1 MSTNDLKNLANAA
14 DAERRSRAAA
24 ATLPDL
30 AARDGLLDVA
40 VATMDSPIG
49 ELLVAVTPR
58 GLAYV
63 AFQDDDRDEL
73 YARLA
78 RGLSP
83 RILEAAAPTD
93 ETRRELNEY
102 FRHERRRFDLKVDR
116 RLIGDFAWEVL
127 RATRKVTFGHTA
139 TYGEVA
145 AAIGRPKAARAV
157 GGALGSNPIPIVI
170 PCHRVVGS
178 GGRLTGY
185 AGGLPRKELL
195 LELEG
200 VLAPGMH
207 AVQPVD

>member
-1 MSTNDLKNLANAA
+1 MNANELKRLAKPS
-14 DAERRSRAAA
+14 DAERGSRQAAVA
-24 ATLPDL
+24 FPPL
-30 AARDGLLDVA
+30 AVDAGLVDVA

-58 GLAYV
+58 GLACV
-63 AFQDDDRDEL
+63 AFEDEDRDAL
-73 YARLA
+73 FARLA
-78 RGLSP
+78 RDLSP

-93 ETRRELNEY
+93 ETRRELEQY
-102 FRHERRRFDLKVDR
+102 FGRDRTKFALKVDR
-116 RLIGDFAWEVL
+116 RLIGDFAWDVL
-127 RATRKVTFGHTA
+127 TATRRVPFGRTA

-145 AAIGRPKAARAV
+145 ARIGRPKAARAV

-170 PCHRVVGS
+170 PCHRVVGA

-200 VLAPGMH
+200 ARMPSSGP
-207 AVQPVD
+207 PV

>member
-1 MSTNDLKNLANAA
+1 MNANELKRLAKPSDAA
-14 DAERRSRAAA
+14 HAARRAAA
-24 ATLPDL
+24 AFPP
-30 AARDGLLDVA
+30 AAVDAGLVDVA

-63 AFQDDDRDEL
+63 AFEDEDRDVL
-73 YARLA
+73 FARLA

-83 RILEAAAPTD
+83 RILEAAGPTD
-93 ETRRELNEY
+93 EARRELDEY
-102 FRHERRRFDLKVDR
+102 FGRDRRKFALKVDR
-116 RLIGDFAWEVL
+116 RLIGDFAWNVL
-127 RATRKVTFGHTA
+127 TATRRVPFGRTA

-145 AAIGRPKAARAV
+145 ATIGRPKAARAV

-170 PCHRVVGS
+170 PCHRVVGA

-200 VLAPGMH
+200 ARMPSTGT
-207 AVQPVD
+207 PV